1 MEQIEFILLEAEK
14 QEVVKIRGRLSQPKA
29 CQSCNSFI
37 NIGWEKDPLHP
48 LNALL
53 KKECETMV
61 GLCELKGKKKV
72 FGNQLCEKFKI
83 HKILD
88 GKADLHNITNRPDA
102 EVAA

>member
-14 QEVVKIRGRLSQPKA
+14 QEVVKTRDRLSLPKA
-29 CQSCNSFI
+29 CDNCDYFI
-37 NIGWEKDPLHP
+37 NIGWENDPLHP

-53 KKECETMV
+53 KTECKTVV
-61 GLCELKGKKKV
+61 GLCELKDKKKL

-88 GKADLHNITNRPDA
+88 GKTDLYNISNRPD
-102 EVAA
+102 